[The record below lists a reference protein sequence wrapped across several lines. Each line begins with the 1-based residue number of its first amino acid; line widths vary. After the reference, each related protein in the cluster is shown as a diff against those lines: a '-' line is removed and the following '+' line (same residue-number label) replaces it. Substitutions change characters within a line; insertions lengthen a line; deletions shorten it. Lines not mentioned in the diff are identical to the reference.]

1 MSELADYLRATGS
14 YREVREL
21 QDGTL
26 AGIGKLLFTTAI
38 YLDLEPLGWGRRFCF
53 EDHARAEREFQ
64 ALTDSDHEPTGWV
77 ARR

>member
-1 MSELADYLRATGS
+1 MHA
-14 YREVREL
+14 
-21 QDGTL
+21 
-26 AGIGKLLFTTAI
+26 LLTTAI

-53 EDHARAEREFQ
+53 EDHALAQQQFD

>member
-1 MSELADYLRATGS
+1 MSALAEHLRAAGA
-14 YREVREL
+14 YRQVREL

-53 EDHARAEREFQ
+53 EDHALAQQQFD

>member
-1 MSELADYLRATGS
+1 MSALAERLRAAGS

-26 AGIGKLLFTTAI
+26 AGLGKLLFTSAI
-38 YLDLEPLGWGRRFCF
+38 YHDLEPLGWGRRFCF
-53 EDHARAEREFQ
+53 EDPALAQQQFD